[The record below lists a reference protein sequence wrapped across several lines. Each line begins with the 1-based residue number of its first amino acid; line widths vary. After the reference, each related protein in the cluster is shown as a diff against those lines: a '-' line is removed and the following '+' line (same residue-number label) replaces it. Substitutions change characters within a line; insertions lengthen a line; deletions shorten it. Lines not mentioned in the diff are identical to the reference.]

1 MNEVELFVKSRKTTG
16 WEKYVSSDREAHISE
31 IRTTYISPTYE
42 FGHYNIELHQILKDN
57 INQNI
62 KQFSEI
68 SRVHISANEF
78 SDYNPESYQILREE
92 FDKHIKQVN
101 NFVDALKIKLNDEPE
116 QQVISGLHLYKIIEN
131 NQPTFLNYFERFLR
145 QNQEIEK
152 INIKSFINYLYISIS
167 KKLNNSYDIA
177 VDEYGRIVIYYSE
190 NKKNRGS
197 KKISIIVNENDFVIS
212 ILSRKNGLAK
222 LSGVCTLKYP
232 DGYYKFDSALRALL

>member
-1 MNEVELFVKSRKTTG
+1 MK
-16 WEKYVSSDREAHISE
+16 
-31 IRTTYISPTYE
+31 
-42 FGHYNIELHQILKDN
+42 
-57 INQNI
+57 INQQLSPIQKYPTRDN
-62 KQFSEI
+62 FSYKDSGLTSIIQIDGKDIIVKRIADIPIEI
-68 SRVHISANEF
+68 QDTRLL
-78 SDYNPESYQILREE
+78 QKE

-101 NFVDALKIKLNDEPE
+101 NFVDALKIKLNDESE

-131 NQPTFLNYFERFLR
+131 NQPTFLNYFESFLR

-190 NKKNRGS
+190 NKKSRDS

>member
-1 MNEVELFVKSRKTTG
+1 MELFVRSSKTTLSWG
-16 WEKYVSSDREAHISE
+16 KYISSDKEAHISE

-42 FGHYNIELHQILKDN
+42 SGYYHPESYQILREGFDQH
-57 INQNI
+57 I
-62 KQFSEI
+62 ET
-68 SRVHISANEF
+68 SRVRISANEF
-78 SDYNPESYQILREE
+78 SDYNPESYQILRAE
-92 FDKHIKQVN
+92 FDKHIKQVD
-101 NFVDALKIKLNDEPE
+101 NFRDTLKAKLNDSLK
-116 QQVISGLHLYKIIEN
+116 QQVISGLHLYQIIEN
-131 NQPTFLNYFERFLR
+131 NQSTFLTHFESFLR

-167 KKLNNSYDIA
+167 RKLNNDYDIA
-177 VDEYGRIVIYYSE
+177 IDEYGRIVIYYSE
-190 NKKNRGS
+190 NKKNRDS

>member
-1 MNEVELFVKSRKTTG
+1 MRQTMKIDQQLSQIKKYPTRDNFSYKDSSLTSIIQIDGKDILVKRIA
-16 WEKYVSSDREAHISE
+16 DIPIIE
-31 IRTTYISPTYE
+31 IQDTDEYIE
-42 FGHYNIELHQILKDN
+42 FQHRLLQK
-57 INQNI
+57 
-62 KQFSEI
+62 
-68 SRVHISANEF
+68 
-78 SDYNPESYQILREE
+78 E

-101 NFVDALKIKLNDEPE
+101 DFIGTLKVKLNDDLE
-116 QQVISGLHLYKIIEN
+116 QQVISGLQLYQIVEN
-131 NQPTFLNYFERFLR
+131 NQPTFLNYFENFLR

-190 NKKNRGS
+190 NKKNRDS

>member
-1 MNEVELFVKSRKTTG
+1 MKIDQQLSQIKKYPTRDNFSYKDSSLTSIIQIDGKDILVKRIA
-16 WEKYVSSDREAHISE
+16 DIPIIE
-31 IRTTYISPTYE
+31 IQDTDEYIE
-42 FGHYNIELHQILKDN
+42 FQHRLLQK
-57 INQNI
+57 
-62 KQFSEI
+62 
-68 SRVHISANEF
+68 
-78 SDYNPESYQILREE
+78 E

-101 NFVDALKIKLNDEPE
+101 DFIGTLKVKLNDDLE
-116 QQVISGLHLYKIIEN
+116 QQVISGLQLYQIVEN
-131 NQPTFLNYFERFLR
+131 NQPTFLNYFENFLR

-190 NKKNRGS
+190 NKKNRDS

>member
-1 MNEVELFVKSRKTTG
+1 MK
-16 WEKYVSSDREAHISE
+16 
-31 IRTTYISPTYE
+31 
-42 FGHYNIELHQILKDN
+42 
-57 INQNI
+57 INQQLSPIQKYPTRDNFSYKDSGLTSIIQIDGKDILVKRIANI
-62 KQFSEI
+62 PIEI
-68 SRVHISANEF
+68 QDTDEYI
-78 SDYNPESYQILREE
+78 ESQYRLLQKE

-101 NFVDALKIKLNDEPE
+101 DFIDTLKVNLNDELE
-116 QQVISGLHLYKIIEN
+116 QQVISGLHLYQIVEN
-131 NQPTFLNYFERFLR
+131 NQPTFLNYFENFLR

-177 VDEYGRIVIYYSE
+177 VDEYGRIVIYYSA
-190 NKKNRGS
+190 NKNNRDS
-197 KKISIIVNENDFVIS
+197 KKISIIVNENDFIIS